1 MRVLSFGCVVEGQG
15 DVVSLPLLLVRLVRD
30 INPNIVPVVSPP
42 VRVKR
47 DRFVAD
53 AREFERSLMLASR
66 FAGDRNPVLIVLDS
80 EGSCPAELGPRLLG
94 KARSISAGRPVGC
107 VVAHQ
112 EYEAWFLAA
121 PECVR
126 DHFELDATP
135 TPPPDPES
143 KQGVREWIKRQLPR
157 GKTYKETT
165 DQPALTRLLDL
176 EKSRSIPSFDKL
188 YREVARLIQEAEVAG
203 E

>member
-1 MRVLSFGCVVEGQG
+1 MRMLRFGCVVEGQG
-15 DVVSLPLLLVRLVRD
+15 DVVSLPLLLTRLVKD
-30 INPNIVPVVSPP
+30 INPDIVPVVPSP

-53 AREFERSLMLASR
+53 AQEFERSLVLASQSAR
-66 FAGDRNPVLIVLDS
+66 DRNPVLIVLDS

-94 KARSISAGRPVGC
+94 KARSICAGRPVGC

-112 EYEAWFLAA
+112 EFEAWFLAC
-121 PECVR
+121 PERIR
-126 DHFELDATP
+126 DHFELAVTP
-135 TPPPDPES
+135 TFPNDPES
-143 KQGVREWIKRQLPR
+143 KQGVKEWIKRQLPR

-176 EKSRSIPSFDKL
+176 QKARAIPSFDKL
-188 YREVARLIQEAEVAG
+188 YREVARLAAEFEGA
-203 E
+203 